1 MNEIKDKIE
10 NFLRRYGAEYMYPG
24 IRPFSFLIVILL
36 SGIVCG
42 AIGFMINPYISAV
55 TFIAGLCIPVL
66 VIVIS
71 NSSDN
76 DAMLADIES
85 IYDIIRIQAR
95 AGIFVQ
101 DSLMDCYMMTC
112 SKRLKSALLE
122 LCNRISTKCTMEEA
136 VSEFNKKFANRHID
150 ILCIVLNQAQ
160 TSGKTVQILS
170 DMSEQIRQVRHAY
183 SLKEKSRLER
193 RIEVIELLIFIGVIA
208 IGIYSMGTE
217 ITRLLN
223 E

>member
-1 MNEIKDKIE
+1 M
-10 NFLRRYGAEYMYPG
+10 FPG
-24 IRPFSFLIVILL
+24 IRPFSFLIVMLL

-193 RIEVIELLIFIGVIA
+193 NSYRYIFNGYRDYPSVK
-208 IGIYSMGTE
+208 
-217 ITRLLN
+217 
-223 E
+223 

>member
-1 MNEIKDKIE
+1 MSKIKDKIE
-10 NFLRRYGAEYMYPG
+10 NLFTKYGAEYMFPG
-24 IRPFSFLIVILL
+24 IRPFSFLIVMLL

-42 AIGFMINPYISAV
+42 AIGFMINPYFSAV

-112 SKRLKSALLE
+112 SK
-122 LCNRISTKCTMEEA
+122 
-136 VSEFNKKFANRHID
+136 
-150 ILCIVLNQAQ
+150 
-160 TSGKTVQILS
+160 
-170 DMSEQIRQVRHAY
+170 
-183 SLKEKSRLER
+183 
-193 RIEVIELLIFIGVIA
+193 
-208 IGIYSMGTE
+208 
-217 ITRLLN
+217 
-223 E
+223 